1 MMNFSKTEQE
11 DSTVYLQFANKGD
24 LEAPLLASDNEE
36 DEAVVTTAAKKN
48 TLAVVSGTEEGNPE
62 ESSESTSS
70 SNDDDDDEKA
80 VLDAR
85 RCSLLNGTWL
95 VGFAAGF
102 ALQWLSSQAIQF
114 VEEKGSANDL
124 NLPTAFALVVFSRYW
139 ILVYLLPPAVYTY
152 FARRSRNSDNND
164 DGKND
169 SAVSKKSKRERRHA
183 FAKVA
188 LEAFFECVRFQF
200 GIFCGSLVLLNVVNL
215 LTLATATPIWMLLS
229 YYLVCVF
236 ISVCILRVLQL
247 LVDSVCLHVSS
258 VEVVVNYES
267 DSDDEDE

>member
-24 LEAPLLASDNEE
+24 LEAPLLTSDNEE
-36 DEAVVTTAAKKN
+36 DEAV
-48 TLAVVSGTEEGNPE
+48 VVSGTEEGNPE

-152 FARRSRNSDNND
+152 FARRSRNSDNSD

>member
-24 LEAPLLASDNEE
+24 LEAPLLTSDNEE

-48 TLAVVSGTEEGNPE
+48 TLAVVSGTEEGNLKE
-62 ESSESTSS
+62 SS
-70 SNDDDDDEKA
+70 SNDDDDDDEKA

-85 RCSLLNGTWL
+85 RCSLLNWTWL
-95 VGFAAGF
+95 VGFAVGF
-102 ALQWLSSQAIQF
+102 ALQWLSSQAIQV
-114 VEEKGSANDL
+114 VEEKGSADDL
-124 NLPTAFALVVFSRYW
+124 SLPTAFALVVFSRYW

-152 FARRSRNSDNND
+152 FARRSRNSDNSD
-164 DGKND
+164 DGKSD

-215 LTLATATPIWMLLS
+215 LALATATPIWMLLS